1 MPPARSP
8 VNNIRPLTGKA
19 QAQRQASLSPRQF
32 LAQEEANARKSA
44 QRKARAAADVRRAR
58 NSIVPFPGGRI
69 RQEQAFMRDARRWF
83 AFEAARNIAD
93 SRGTGAK
100 AKVARDLLRMAGPDA
115 REAGMAVIRARAQRA
130 AAAAARGSAAARRAG
145 EIYDR
150 QLAPVIPR
158 GKGRGRN
165 TIVPGPRN
173 TAGPPPKPPKPK
185 KPRKPRTPKRG

>member
-32 LAQEEANARKSA
+32 LAQEEANAQKVA
-44 QRKARAAADVRRAR
+44 KAAADRIRSAR
-58 NSIVPFPGGRI
+58 NVVRPFPGGRI

-100 AKVARDLLRMAGPDA
+100 ARVARDLLRMAGPDA

-185 KPRKPRTPKRG
+185 KPRKPRTPRKPKGG